1 MNKAR
6 ALVLKARDSDSTL
19 AEKQEAFCELVRMFQ
34 DMAYAAGYAVLGDF
48 CLAEDAAQEAFISA
62 WQKLSQLHQPE
73 AFPGWFRRIVLTEC
87 NRLTRKQRLRT
98 TSLDEGMAVHALH
111 PDPQLAIEKDEV
123 TKAAFVT
130 IKKLPSNERMV
141 IVLFYS
147 NEISQ
152 TDISAFLNVPLTTV
166 AKRLYSARMRL
177 RAMMMDAVR
186 NDLTARRPSRDGS
199 FAERVKAG
207 IYDEYTGQYRFEL
220 RPELVVTISREGDH
234 LIGQAAG
241 QRNELFARDAAK
253 SELLTT
259 EFDGRGEFVR
269 NERGQISHLIYY
281 EFGNEMG
288 VAKKIC

>member
-6 ALVLKARDSDSTL
+6 ALVLKARDSQSTL

-48 CLAEDAAQEAFISA
+48 CLAEDAAQEAFITA
-62 WQKLSQLHQPE
+62 WLKLSQLHQPE

-98 TSLDEGMAVHALH
+98 ISLDEGMDVHASH
-111 PDPQLAIEKDEV
+111 PDPQLALEKDEV
-123 TKAAFVT
+123 TKAAFAA
-130 IKKLPSNERMV
+130 IKKLSLNERMV
-141 IVLFYS
+141 VVLFYID
-147 NEISQ
+147 EHSQ

-166 AKRLYSARMRL
+166 AKRLYSARVRL

-186 NDLTARRPSRDGS
+186 NDLTAHRPSRDGS
-199 FAERVKAG
+199 FAEKVKAG
-207 IYDEYTGQYRFEL
+207 IYDEYIGQYRFEL
-220 RPELVVTISREGDH
+220 RPELVVTISREGEH
-234 LIGQAAG
+234 LFSEAAG
-241 QRNELFARDAAK
+241 QRNELFARVAAK

-259 EFDGRGEFVR
+259 EFDGRGKFVR
-269 NERGQISHLIYY
+269 NEQGQISHLIYY

-288 VAKKIC
+288 VARKIC